1 MGRGCGTGDW
11 TATSAATGSSAND
24 DGDADGIDLRAMADS
39 AIRIGELFGP
49 AVKLS
54 QKRAAWAVLATA
66 VIATPYEL
74 VPSLLVFAAAAVLLL
89 GNIEWYWSRTE
100 RPPEGLTFGSP
111 LPSDRE
117 RADREAD
124 SEAES
129 LRQVGVESAG
139 TSAPNDP
146 ACQPLSAS
154 PAACGVSPTRVLAPA
169 HRTTLHANPS
179 LFLLPCVVNLRQV
192 GECWHQRTERPC
204 LPTPLCFSCR
214 VWCGNARGRGQSPGH
229 GQAFVANHTWACCGG
244 HMHSVQS

>member
-11 TATSAATGSSAND
+11 TTTSAATGSSAND
-24 DGDADGIDLRAMADS
+24 GGDADGVDLRAMADS
-39 AIRIGELFGP
+39 ATRIGELFGP

-74 VPSLLVFAAAAVLLL
+74 VPSLLAFAAAAVLLL

-124 SEAES
+124 TEAES
-129 LRQVGVESAG
+129 
-139 TSAPNDP
+139 
-146 ACQPLSAS
+146 
-154 PAACGVSPTRVLAPA
+154 
-169 HRTTLHANPS
+169 
-179 LFLLPCVVNLRQV
+179 LRQV

-214 VWCGNARGRGQSPGH
+214 VWCDNARGRGQVLGH
-229 GQAFVANHTWACCGG
+229 GQAFVANHDQV
-244 HMHSVQS
+244 HMLSD

>member
-11 TATSAATGSSAND
+11 TTTSAATGSSAND
-24 DGDADGIDLRAMADS
+24 DGDADGVDLRAMADS

-54 QKRAAWAVLATA
+54 QKRVAWAVLATA

-74 VPSLLVFAAAAVLLL
+74 VPSLLAFAAAAVLLL
-89 GNIEWYWSRTE
+89 GNIEYYWSRTE

-129 LRQVGVESAG
+129 LRQVGVERAG

-146 ACQPLSAS
+146 ACQSLSAS
-154 PAACGVSPTRVLAPA
+154 PAACGV
-169 HRTTLHANPS
+169 TTHA
-179 LFLLPCVVNLRQV
+179 V
-192 GECWHQRTERPC
+192 
-204 LPTPLCFSCR
+204 
-214 VWCGNARGRGQSPGH
+214 
-229 GQAFVANHTWACCGG
+229 VANHSAMAKHSWPNLGVLWWSHSLGAIMTKHTCSLTKHNWPCTHDQALVA
-244 HMHSVQS
+244 MHPGPSIHATLHTCLRKHGRTMTTGRTLPCTHA